1 MIDAAEIAK
10 QLILAEQ
17 EHRAIAPFTHLNPEL
32 DIDTAYAAQRIVV
45 QARLDN
51 GERIIGAKLGLTS
64 RVKQKAMG
72 VDSPLFGPVTD
83 RMIAP
88 FGEPIALDEL
98 IHPRVEPEIAFVLA
112 RDVAAPATVSSV
124 LAATEVVCGAVDVLD
139 SRYED
144 YLFTLPDVI
153 ADNASAGR
161 FLLGPNQ
168 LAPSAIDDLRLLG
181 CVRAAE
187 RWRCRDGGGRGGH
200 GPSGRVGG
208 VAGESAGRARRSPQG
223 RMDHLLGRPD
233 RSDTTH
239 RGQRDQCRVRRTR
252 HHRGVRRVASTT
264 TQRAATTRRGR

>member
-17 EHRAIAPFTHLNPEL
+17 ERRAIAPFTHLNPEL
-32 DIDTAYAAQRIVV
+32 DTDTAYAAQRIVV

-72 VDSPLFGPVTD
+72 VDSPLFGAVTD

-144 YLFTLPDVI
+144 YRFTLPDVI
-153 ADNASAGR
+153 ADNTSAGR
-161 FLLGPNQ
+161 FLLGPK
-168 LAPSAIDDLRLLG
+168 PTG
-181 CVRAAE
+181 AE
-187 RWRCRDGGGRGGH
+187 RH
-200 GPSGRVGG
+200 
-208 VAGESAGRARRSPQG
+208 
-223 RMDHLLGRPD
+223 
-233 RSDTTH
+233 
-239 RGQRDQCRVRRTR
+239 
-252 HHRGVRRVASTT
+252 
-264 TQRAATTRRGR
+264 